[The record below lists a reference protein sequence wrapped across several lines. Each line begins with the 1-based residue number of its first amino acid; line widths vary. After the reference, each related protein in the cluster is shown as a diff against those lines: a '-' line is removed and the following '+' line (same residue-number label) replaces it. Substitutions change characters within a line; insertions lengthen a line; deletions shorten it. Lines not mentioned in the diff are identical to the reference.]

1 MRIRSLITKSF
12 LSFFC
17 LLVASFFPIMNASAQ
32 ERKMDIE
39 FTGMFWF
46 NTSYN
51 FQSSDPNWPEML
63 RPSKLLN
70 DQGLPFSEDG
80 EFAIGIR
87 PSRFG
92 FNSRHQ
98 TDKGEIKTRFELDLV
113 GGGSNVGQTFFR
125 VFNAYV
131 EWNRWTLG
139 QRNSVFMDGTIGPAT
154 VEFFGPSGMVL
165 LRNIQISYRAVERE
179 DMVVTVGLEN
189 PTATSDLG
197 QYGQYFNYEGRLANI
212 DFTEKLPALTFH
224 YRRNFSRSHFQI
236 GGVAKYVTWYDRAQ
250 TPTRNYSGSTWGYG
264 VNLTGSIRPKS
275 GIRLVGAFVTGRGVQ
290 NFLND
295 GTANI
300 GAKTNPGNSISPVI
314 GDAIPFY
321 SMMAASEF
329 KLSETLSSTIAFSRI
344 SNQTFDTQLNTAL
357 ESGSYFTF
365 GFIQKPVPAVSLGL
379 EYQYASRQNTDFIG
393 APELGLDP
401 ASGNSFAIHKLQ
413 AMFVYR
419 FSSKL

>member
-1 MRIRSLITKSF
+1 MHFESGFFKWFLCSVGIGLATF
-12 LSFFC
+12 LSSGK
-17 LLVASFFPIMNASAQ
+17 VIAQ
-32 ERKMDIE
+32 DRKTDIE
-39 FTGMFWF
+39 FTGMFWM

-51 FQSSDPNWPEML
+51 FQSSDPNWSDML
-63 RPSKLLN
+63 RPSKILN
-70 DQGLPFSEDG
+70 EQGQPFSENG

-98 TDKGEIKTRFELDLV
+98 TEKGEIRARVELDLV
-113 GGGSNVGQTFFR
+113 GGGNNVGQTFFR

-139 QRNSVFMDGTIGPAT
+139 QKNSVFMDGSVGPAT

-165 LRNIQISYRAVERE
+165 LRNIQISYRAVDRE
-179 DMVVTVGLEN
+179 DVVVTVGLEN

-197 QYGQYFNYEGRLANI
+197 QYGQYFDYQDRLVNI
-212 DFTEKLPALTFH
+212 DFTNKLPALTFH
-224 YRRNFSRSHFQI
+224 YRRNFSKGHAQVS
-236 GGVAKYVTWYDRAQ
+236 GVTKYITWYDRAQ
-250 TPTRNYSGSTWGYG
+250 TSSRNYSGSTWGYG
-264 VNLTGSIRPKS
+264 INLTGSLRPWN
-275 GIRLVGAFVTGRGVQ
+275 GVRWMGAFVAGSGVQ

-295 GTANI
+295 GTANV
-300 GAKTNPGNSISPVI
+300 GAKANPGNLITPVI
-314 GDAIPFY
+314 GEAIPFY

-344 SNQTFDTQLNTAL
+344 VNRTFDTQLNTAL
-357 ESGSYFTF
+357 ENGNYFTF
-365 GFIQKPVPAVSLGL
+365 GFIHKPVSAVSLGL
-379 EYQYASRQNTDFIG
+379 EYQYASRQNTDFVG
-393 APELGLDP
+393 APELDLSP
-401 ASGNSFAIHKLQ
+401 ALGNSFAIHKLQ